1 MRTTDDKTERRAQLT
16 AAMQAAGCT
25 APRDW
30 VSSELSENI
39 AQFARFRVLHDVHV
53 LADDVEHVLS
63 DALDDQ
69 PDLQDTLQTL
79 RAAVDPA
86 ALHALLRAYAKAL
99 GNAFVMVLD
108 EGGMCDDPRMPGWQL
123 METGPDGPTGRLVQG
138 LHEDYL
144 DFEDS
149 YQPLTGAGT

>member
-1 MRTTDDKTERRAQLT
+1 MRATDDKTERRAQLT

-63 DALDDQ
+63 DAIDEHPELEG
-69 PDLQDTLQTL
+69 TLQTL
-79 RAAVDPA
+79 RAAVDPK

-99 GNAFVMVLD
+99 GNHFVMVLD
-108 EGGMCDDPRMPGWQL
+108 EAGMSDDPRMPGWQL
-123 METGPDGPTGRLVQG
+123 METGPDGPTGRRVDG

-149 YQPLTGAGT
+149 YQPLADART

>member
-1 MRTTDDKTERRAQLT
+1 MRDTDDKTERRAQLT

-63 DALDDQ
+63 DAIDEQ
-69 PDLQDTLQTL
+69 PELEGTLQTL
-79 RAAVDPA
+79 RAAVDPT

-99 GNAFVMVLD
+99 GNHFVMVLD
-108 EGGMCDDPRMPGWQL
+108 EGGMSDDPRLPGWQL
-123 METGPDGPTGRLVQG
+123 METGPDGPTGRRVDG

-149 YQPLTGAGT
+149 YRPLADART